1 MLIDMG
7 ILLQGVYRENVLDSG
22 IYECVEKF
30 KEHQGAKPGLYCYNF
45 CLNSDRTFY
54 QPSGAINM
62 NKFAHVSFEFNT
74 IEPPINPLGSTVEVI
89 CDEQQN
95 PIGFRKNVEE
105 LKSFNYDLK
114 IFEEK
119 YNLLIITGVRLD

>member
-1 MLIDMG
+1 
-7 ILLQGVYRENVLDSG
+7 
-22 IYECVEKF
+22 
-30 KEHQGAKPGLYCYNF
+30 
-45 CLNSDRTFY
+45 
-54 QPSGAINM
+54 M

-119 YNLLIITGVRLD
+119 YNLLIITGGKIGLMNAT